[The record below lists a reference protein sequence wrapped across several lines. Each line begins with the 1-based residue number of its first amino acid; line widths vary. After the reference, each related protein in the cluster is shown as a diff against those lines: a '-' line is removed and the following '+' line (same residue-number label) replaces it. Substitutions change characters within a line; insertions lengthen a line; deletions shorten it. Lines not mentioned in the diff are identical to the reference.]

1 MSSAC
6 LIFSCAGSVLA
17 LPIAAVLEVV
27 RMVAPVA
34 RLPRTPRYCLGAI
47 DYHGK
52 LVPVLDLG
60 ARLGL
65 CAPHK
70 LLQLV
75 DAWVI
80 LIKEFAPE
88 AAPAPSANSTS
99 LAAPMLAY
107 VVDRV
112 IELCDQP
119 ISPLSENIDGFFGL
133 LAGSVR
139 WKDNQSA
146 LVLKHSTRGLVPLLA
161 QQRIRQAM
169 AALEHAG
176 EIKT

>member
-88 AAPAPSANSTS
+88 AASAANSTS

-119 ISPLSENIDGFFGL
+119 ISPLSENIDGFLGL

-139 WKDNQSA
+139 WKDTQSA
-146 LVLKHSTRGLVPLLA
+146 LVLKHSARGLVPLLA
-161 QQRIRQAM
+161 QQQIRQAM
-169 AALEHAG
+169 AALKQAG